1 MYSSLITSLYFWL
14 VLASCIEDLVTGCFH
29 LLFGHSLYISVLFD
43 LRLKWNLAAYTCD
56 FLLARIRQAVVSYR
70 RGRRWHRVRNVRRN
84 LRIRVKGCYRHVVKV
99 GKVLRVVYKR
109 RTRAIRFLYGKL
121 RFFYNKRWRRPST
134 RRARLAKRR
143 RKRRRLIRFW
153 RRFRRRKQRRRRK
166 YGLRNGR
173 IVFKYGGKFRRVRR
187 KGGRLTFRVGIKYY
201 GLR

>member
-1 MYSSLITSLYFWL
+1 MESP
-14 VLASCIEDLVTGCFH
+14 A
-29 LLFGHSLYISVLFD
+29 YI
-43 LRLKWNLAAYTCD
+43 CD

-84 LRIRVKGCYRHVVKV
+84 LRIRVKGCYRHVVRV

-134 RRARLAKRR
+134 RRARFAKRR

-187 KGGRLTFRVGIKYY
+187 KSGRLTFRVGIKHY